1 MTQPPGADNIE
12 KGKSKMKKTLALLL
26 ALSLVFALSACGSEP
41 APSDAGA
48 DVSELEARIAEL
60 EAENAELR
68 EQLENAS
75 VPASMAPTPNPEAV
89 DATIGTTYT
98 IDGLVEFT
106 VNYAE
111 LKKEVLPPN
120 PASYYT
126 YYSEEDGMT
135 YLDVAVSVK
144 NLRTTDRR
152 ADEFV
157 SATAICGDG
166 YEYNGF
172 SIIED
177 DNGGTFTYV
186 NITNVAPLE
195 TAVIHH
201 LISIPNELADDESV
215 GITLDLTM
223 LDSYEYTFAVR

>member
-1 MTQPPGADNIE
+1 
-12 KGKSKMKKTLALLL
+12 MKKTMFLLL
-26 ALSLVFALSACGSEP
+26 AIAMVFALAACGSDP
-41 APSDAGA
+41 APSGDNA
-48 DVSELEARIAEL
+48 DVSELQARIDEL

-68 EQLENAS
+68 EQLENVSAQ
-75 VPASMAPTPNPEAV
+75 VPTVPTPNPDAV
-89 DATIGTTYT
+89 DAAMGTPYT

-106 VNYAE
+106 VNYAD

-126 YYSEEDGMT
+126 YYPEEDGMT

-144 NLRTTDRR
+144 NLRTTDRL
-152 ADEFV
+152 ADEFL

-177 DNGGTFTYV
+177 DNGGTFTYT

-195 TAVIHH
+195 TAVIHY
-201 LISIPNELADDESV
+201 LISIPNELADDTSA

-223 LDSYEYTFAVR
+223 LDSYEYTISVR